1 MVVCVLDWSEIM
13 RGARRKMAAVR
24 CALWDNDIPQVEWT
38 PLSSLLAGVG
48 SSTPLND
55 TPLTK
60 RYAILSSSQLCGLG
74 YVFIS
79 WSGNLP
85 PDESALFPSQDFC
98 LYSPHEMSV
107 ARKRKAP
114 PLGSPEAP
122 NLELFKM
129 VTKPPKKCDRRG
141 CERFSAY
148 PFCFVQ
154 ATDRWICET
163 VNLNVVQS
171 TVWCIV
177 THGPVPVF
185 LTRFQSKS

>member
-1 MVVCVLDWSEIM
+1 MWF
-13 RGARRKMAAVR
+13 
-24 CALWDNDIPQVEWT
+24 
-38 PLSSLLAGVG
+38 
-48 SSTPLND
+48 
-55 TPLTK
+55 
-60 RYAILSSSQLCGLG
+60 GLH
-74 YVFIS
+74 VFIS

-85 PDESALFPSQDFC
+85 PDVSALFPSQDFC
-98 LYSPHEMSV
+98 LYSPHEMSA

-171 TVWCIV
+171 TVWYIV

-185 LTRFQSKS
+185 LTRFQICRSIIMQGVVARMSRVEAFATRIKIEPSDQSPFWEPIKGSRTCSSNLTFDP

>member
-1 MVVCVLDWSEIM
+1 MVVCMWDWSEIM
-13 RGARRKMAAVR
+13 RGARRKMATVR
-24 CALWDNDIPQVEWT
+24 CALWDNDFPQVEWT

-48 SSTPLND
+48 SSTPLQWHSFDKKVRNLVFF
-55 TPLTK
+55 T
-60 RYAILSSSQLCGLG
+60 IMWFGLH
-74 YVFIS
+74 VFIS

-85 PDESALFPSQDFC
+85 PDVSVLFPSQDFY
-98 LYSPHEMSV
+98 LYFSHEMSA

-154 ATDRWICET
+154 ATDRWICGA
-163 VNLNVVQS
+163 VNFVDLL
-171 TVWCIV
+171 C
-177 THGPVPVF
+177 GM
-185 LTRFQSKS
+185 